1 MVERVAHD
9 SGVDFISIKAQPG
22 GESQLVLNPRVFPRV
37 NEYLKGYGGSR
48 VSRRYLKHICKQCE
62 GCSPTIVE
70 DGEGF
75 RINRKGYSFDETR
88 KPLFVAKK
96 LQAESVGTHTR
107 RVYIVD
113 DQYTQIMAEALAWDH
128 HVLMVHV
135 NSYVD
140 PDFAKLRA
148 LRGTIESFRPDVVVA
163 DKGLGLI
170 DGIDLIQ
177 SVRDMGIRT
186 IMYTGEIQTAETKK
200 VADWFVVKPDLAQVE
215 AIIAS
220 L

>member
-1 MVERVAHD
+1 
-9 SGVDFISIKAQPG
+9 
-22 GESQLVLNPRVFPRV
+22 
-37 NEYLKGYGGSR
+37 
-48 VSRRYLKHICKQCE
+48 
-62 GCSPTIVE
+62 
-70 DGEGF
+70 
-75 RINRKGYSFDETR
+75 
-88 KPLFVAKK
+88 
-96 LQAESVGTHTR
+96 
-107 RVYIVD
+107 
-113 DQYTQIMAEALAWDH
+113 MAEALAWDH
-128 HVLMVHV
+128 YVLMVHV

-140 PDFAKLRA
+140 PDFMKLRA

-220 L
+220 I